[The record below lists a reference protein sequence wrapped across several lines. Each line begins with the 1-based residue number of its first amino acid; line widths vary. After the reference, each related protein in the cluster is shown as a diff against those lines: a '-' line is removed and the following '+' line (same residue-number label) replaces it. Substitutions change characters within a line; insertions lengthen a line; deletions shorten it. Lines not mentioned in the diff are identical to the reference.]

1 MRNGSIDARR
11 RAPSTNALVLLPILN
26 GDDASVLE
34 ALDVPEP
41 GLEQRAHQA
50 GEAGGRV
57 STLLQQHHRL
67 PRIYTGKGEGAYK
80 ARKVKASIVLF
91 RLHLLTNRGELKA
104 HPPLYS

>member
-57 STLLQQHHRL
+57 STLLQHHHSVQA
-67 PRIYTGKGEGAYK
+67 TWKGGGGSYK